1 MADNGGTPAP
11 ADSAGARG
19 FFDEDYAYG
28 GLGGGP
34 AGSAYRDLDTAH
46 ATSSALYDDGFGDA
60 PPPPPQTPIP
70 PLDPAPEAPSARLG
84 QPANGAGSTPAN
96 GGAAVAPADGAA
108 EEELLVEVILAE
120 GVVGRYEALSLDGGF
135 RGRFGPADP
144 YYQRAHDGLRL
155 GPHQATQD
163 TGELGELLA
172 LMRDADPAGFAQI
185 FGPEAPALL
194 EITTAEGPSSLEM
207 PDGRGP
213 RVQPVAG
220 SDLWE
225 EPWVERFRAAARH
238 LPFQVAMRAQ
248 ILARRLDPMR
258 PAIEASGLGSARG
271 TALVLAAAILRGPE
285 AATAL
290 VRQAVNPFDTPA
302 RLGAAL
308 DALGASD
315 LGAFRAACGLPPGDT
330 VDDAT
335 HFALIAA
342 LRELG
347 PDSPVQVPDAEAI
360 MDALVTTAGPG
371 PLGDALLKLR
381 VSAALAPAGA

>member
-1 MADNGGTPAP
+1 MTTA
-11 ADSAGARG
+11 SATRRHRRRRRSRRSIQRRRRRARG
-19 FFDEDYAYG
+19 RASRRTE
-28 GLGGGP
+28 P
-34 AGSAYRDLDTAH
+34 ASM
-46 ATSSALYDDGFGDA
+46 
-60 PPPPPQTPIP
+60 
-70 PLDPAPEAPSARLG
+70 
-84 QPANGAGSTPAN
+84 PANGSAAVTPA
-96 GGAAVAPADGAA
+96 GGAA

-220 SDLWE
+220 LDLWE

-238 LPFQVAMRAQ
+238 LPFQAAMRAQ

-258 PAIEASGLGSARG
+258 PAIEAPGLGSRARHG
-271 TALVLAAAILRGPE
+271 ARPRRGH
-285 AATAL
+285 
-290 VRQAVNPFDTPA
+290 PA
-302 RLGAAL
+302 RTRGGNRAGPPGGQSVRHPGPARRRARCARRLRPGHLPGRLRPAAGRHRRRRDPLRAAL
-308 DALGASD
+308 PPCASS
-315 LGAFRAACGLPPGDT
+315 GRTARCRCPMPRRSWTRSSPPPGRARW
-330 VDDAT
+330 AT
-335 HFALIAA
+335 
-342 LRELG
+342 RC
-347 PDSPVQVPDAEAI
+347 
-360 MDALVTTAGPG
+360 
-371 PLGDALLKLR
+371 
-381 VSAALAPAGA
+381 